1 MIKLQGLTTEQR
13 LAAEALISDNGD
25 AQQLTVDCQQG
36 APGICL
42 TRTGNTGTI
51 IFGTQS
57 DLMHAVALYSGLVKE
72 EHDFEIKQ
80 ATHFDSL
87 IAMLDVARNGVPTVE
102 MLKTYIRKIASMG
115 YTELWLYLEDLFEV
129 PEEPYFG
136 QGRGRYSQAD
146 LHTVAVYGEQ
156 FGVTVVPAIQTL
168 AHMHNA
174 LKWDAHHAVRDT
186 NDTLLVDAPAT
197 KTFIQHLLQ
206 AATAP
211 FLTNKIHIGMDEAY
225 QLGRGGYLDQ
235 NGFTDQQTLILNQ
248 LKMVVEVTESLGL
261 DPYMWSDLWFTF
273 ASPKHEMYDPD
284 VHFSPEFKAQLP
296 KVGQVYWD
304 YYHEDQATYLDRF
317 KQHFELSDN
326 VVFAGGIWT
335 WSELAPNQSKML
347 ATVEAGLS
355 AAKKANVRQV
365 IVTMWFDDG
374 AEVPISAAWYG
385 LQAFA
390 AYQYHDDVTQAT
402 IDQDFELI
410 HNESPVFY
418 KDLEQFDNFTGGINV
433 DSDNVSKIVLY
444 EDLLLQRYEFNLKS
458 IDLVDQW
465 QALAAKMGAAK
476 LTAANQLNAQY
487 YQILAQTLIAKTNAL
502 KAVTGLRT
510 GGIQAGTMA
519 IEQIKLFQQAL
530 RQLSKVSR
538 QIWHQ
543 QRRGNGYEV
552 IDLRLGAQMTRADTV
567 IWRITEW
574 QAGRD
579 ALLELQAPVLQM
591 DKKSNGLVGHAL
603 YQEIVSAGDI
613 SF

>member
-1 MIKLQGLTTEQR
+1 M
-13 LAAEALISDNGD
+13 
-25 AQQLTVDCQQG
+25 
-36 APGICL
+36 
-42 TRTGNTGTI
+42 
-51 IFGTQS
+51 
-57 DLMHAVALYSGLVKE
+57 
-72 EHDFEIKQ
+72 
-80 ATHFDSL
+80 
-87 IAMLDVARNGVPTVE
+87 
-102 MLKTYIRKIASMG
+102 
-115 YTELWLYLEDLFEV
+115 
-129 PEEPYFG
+129 
-136 QGRGRYSQAD
+136 
-146 LHTVAVYGEQ
+146 
-156 FGVTVVPAIQTL
+156 
-168 AHMHNA
+168 
-174 LKWDAHHAVRDT
+174 
-186 NDTLLVDAPAT
+186 
-197 KTFIQHLLQ
+197 
-206 AATAP
+206 
-211 FLTNKIHIGMDEAY
+211 
-225 QLGRGGYLDQ
+225 
-235 NGFTDQQTLILNQ
+235 
-248 LKMVVEVTESLGL
+248 
-261 DPYMWSDLWFTF
+261 
-273 ASPKHEMYDPD
+273 
-284 VHFSPEFKAQLP
+284 
-296 KVGQVYWD
+296 
-304 YYHEDQATYLDRF
+304 
-317 KQHFELSDN
+317 
-326 VVFAGGIWT
+326 
-335 WSELAPNQSKML
+335 
-347 ATVEAGLS
+347 
-355 AAKKANVRQV
+355 
-365 IVTMWFDDG
+365 
-374 AEVPISAAWYG
+374 
-385 LQAFA
+385 QAFA

>member
-365 IVTMWFDDG
+365 IATMWFDDG

>member
-57 DLMHAVALYSGLVKE
+57 NLMHAVALYSGLVKE

-365 IVTMWFDDG
+365 IATMWFDDG
-374 AEVPISAAWYG
+374 AEVPLVQLG
-385 LQAFA
+385 TVCKHLR
-390 AYQYHDDVTQAT
+390 
-402 IDQDFELI
+402 
-410 HNESPVFY
+410 P
-418 KDLEQFDNFTGGINV
+418 IN
-433 DSDNVSKIVLY
+433 I
-444 EDLLLQRYEFNLKS
+444 
-458 IDLVDQW
+458 
-465 QALAAKMGAAK
+465 
-476 LTAANQLNAQY
+476 T
-487 YQILAQTLIAKTNAL
+487 
-502 KAVTGLRT
+502 
-510 GGIQAGTMA
+510 TM
-519 IEQIKLFQQAL
+519 
-530 RQLSKVSR
+530 
-538 QIWHQ
+538 
-543 QRRGNGYEV
+543 
-552 IDLRLGAQMTRADTV
+552 
-567 IWRITEW
+567 
-574 QAGRD
+574 
-579 ALLELQAPVLQM
+579 
-591 DKKSNGLVGHAL
+591 
-603 YQEIVSAGDI
+603 
-613 SF
+613 

>member
-1 MIKLQGLTTEQR
+1 MIKLAGLTTEQR
-13 LAAEALISDNGD
+13 LAAEALMAD
-25 AQQLTVDCQQG
+25 AVDVPNVTVDCQQG

-365 IVTMWFDDG
+365 IATMWFDDG

>member
-57 DLMHAVALYSGLVKE
+57 NLMHAVALYSGLVKE

-365 IVTMWFDDG
+365 IATMWFDDG